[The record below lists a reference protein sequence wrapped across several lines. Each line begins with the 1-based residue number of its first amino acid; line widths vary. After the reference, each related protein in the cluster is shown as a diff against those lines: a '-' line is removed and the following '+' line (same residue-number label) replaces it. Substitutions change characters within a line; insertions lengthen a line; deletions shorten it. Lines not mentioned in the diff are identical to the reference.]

1 MKRSAVKL
9 KRKESDEWLCSSTY
23 QPNRQEIIQKSV
35 ETPKPKKKLNIVVPK
50 PKKSIKFENFEKN
63 RFSASRSTPNLN
75 FTIDDDQDD
84 VDILNFVSTSEAVR
98 TPMARVKIISP
109 AIPKDSVRKSLS
121 PPVVPQIR
129 QSPEQLFAALT
140 PKRRPSFEVTEQVV
154 KRRKEDSEEIQN
166 SAEDVVTTES
176 GRISPG
182 ESLEIQ
188 NPAEDVTDSESD
200 VSNIFDTMSPVKLPP
215 EESPPQTTNYK
226 FSLDFIT
233 GFEAQFSRFEDT
245 QPPEDV
251 PSYRLETS
259 ESSESS
265 QLINDLEEPMS
276 IFEEESEEKKV
287 IFEEKTV
294 KKSIRF
300 VEPSSAWRK
309 ENLIEESCGAH
320 LQTTSV
326 IREYAIETCG
336 MTMAESSDLPAP
348 DEETQKYLAAESCA
362 LLANTPLTDSQD
374 DEIYERDELF
384 GLSARFASL
393 MSSKTSERRLL
404 MSDVVFGTVPKE
416 KLRKLDV
423 SSHKR

>member
-1 MKRSAVKL
+1 MKRGAVKL
-9 KRKESDEWLCSSTY
+9 KRKDSDEWLCSSTY

-35 ETPKPKKKLNIVVPK
+35 ETPKPKPKKKLNIVVPIK
-50 PKKSIKFENFEKN
+50 SKKSIKFENFEKN
-63 RFSASRSTPNLN
+63 RFSTSRSTPNLN
-75 FTIDDDQDD
+75 FTIDDDADD

-98 TPMARVKIISP
+98 TPMTRVKIISP
-109 AIPKDSVRKSLS
+109 AIPKASIRKSLS
-121 PPVVPQIR
+121 PPLIPQIR

-154 KRRKEDSEEIQN
+154 KRRKKDSEEIQN

-176 GRISPG
+176 GRISSG
-182 ESLEIQ
+182 ETLEIQ
-188 NPAEDVTDSESD
+188 NPAEDVADSESD

-251 PSYRLETS
+251 SFS
-259 ESSESS
+259 ESSS
-265 QLINDLEEPMS
+265 QIINDLEEPMS

-336 MTMAESSDLPAP
+336 MTMAESSALPAP